1 MNGNGNATGETT
13 NNANIQNLVQK
24 SVTKI
29 GPGTPHSGSSIATNN
44 ISSNNNNNNIISPQG
59 PVKEI
64 NTQNSQ
70 DSSTSFP
77 VLVSQKN
84 PLVNNAISNQN
95 LINQNSVNLSYSNI
109 LQKTQSQQS
118 VDNPNQGILTTVE
131 QNYNNSN
138 NNSNNNNNNNNSS
151 TKNVSPQIRKSS
163 TNETNQRSQNRSQ
176 NMQRRDSFYR
186 NNKNAEIKTGYVPRM
201 NDNG

>member
-1 MNGNGNATGETT
+1 MNGNGNAPGETT
-13 NNANIQNLVQK
+13 NANIQNLVQK

-44 ISSNNNNNNIISPQG
+44 INSNNNIISPQG

-84 PLVNNAISNQN
+84 PLVNNALNNQN

-118 VDNPNQGILTTVE
+118 VDNQNQGILTTVE
-131 QNYNNSN
+131 QNYNN
-138 NNSNNNNNNNNSS
+138 NNNNSS
-151 TKNVSPQIRKSS
+151 TKNVNPQIRKSS
-163 TNETNQRSQNRSQ
+163 TNETNQPSHNRSQ
-176 NMQRRDSFYR
+176 NMQRRESFYR
-186 NNKNAEIKTGYVPRM
+186 NNKNTEIKTGYVPRM